1 MIMVKLSVTNVITD
15 VLLVTLP
22 NVLIVITIPKD
33 LVQVVNVKTDGLMM
47 FLHLPIVLKLITQ
60 LVLMI

>member
-22 NVLIVITIPKD
+22 LVLIVIMPTKD
-33 LVQVVNVKTDGLMM
+33 LVQVVNVKKDGLMM
-47 FLHLPIVLKLITQ
+47 FLHLSIVLKLITQ
-60 LVLMI
+60 PVSMN